1 MITAR
6 IQSIILEKDRFR
18 VSVQYSNGVEESKLF
33 NSEVTAQDIKDV
45 IVNRLIYWNGLS
57 KKEQEF
63 QKYVNMEIQ

>member
-18 VSVQYSNGVEESKLF
+18 VSVQYSNGAEESKLF